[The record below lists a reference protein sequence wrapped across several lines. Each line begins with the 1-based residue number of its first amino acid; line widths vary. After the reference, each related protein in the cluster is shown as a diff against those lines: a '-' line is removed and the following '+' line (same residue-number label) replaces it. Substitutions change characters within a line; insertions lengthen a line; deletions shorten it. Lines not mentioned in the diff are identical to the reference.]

1 MTATERLKSEIQEEM
16 RSDRAQS
23 ANVSRR
29 TTAVNQVIS
38 FVSQGSWACSIDE
51 VIDAAKRFDVFLETG
66 K

>member
-1 MTATERLKSEIQEEM
+1 MTATDRLKNEIQEEM

-29 TTAVNQVIS
+29 VAAVDRVIS
-38 FVSQGSWACSIDE
+38 IAAQGSWACSVDE
-51 VIDAAKRFDVFLETG
+51 VIDAAKRLDVFLETG

>member
-1 MTATERLKSEIQEEM
+1 MTATDRLKNEIQEEM

-29 TTAVNQVIS
+29 VTAIDRVIGIAA
-38 FVSQGSWACSIDE
+38 QGNWACSVDD
-51 VIDAAKRFDVFLETG
+51 VIDAAKRLDVFLETG